1 MDGDFLSNDSSAG
14 HQRAADCSALVRAAA
29 DLNEYLVFA
38 SLGRS
43 TIQNM
48 RLVRELDLFGGEP
61 IGRPTGS
68 GVILDP

>member
-14 HQRAADCSALVRAAA
+14 RQRAADCSALVRAAA

-48 RLVRELDLFGGEP
+48 RLVRELDLLEASL
-61 IGRPTGS
+61 S
-68 GVILDP
+68 GAPQDQV

>member
-1 MDGDFLSNDSSAG
+1 MRGRTLMSAWSARGLS
-14 HQRAADCSALVRAAA
+14 QRAADCSALVRAAA

-48 RLVRELDLFGGEP
+48 RLVRELDLLEASL
-61 IGRPTGS
+61 S
-68 GVILDP
+68 GAPQDQV